1 MQLWILLNLLKYQ
14 IIRLQKYSDEA
25 SFKLNLRENAFKIYV
40 CIFRNLYKI
49 QCKNSENNVTN
60 SKIENLIICLE
71 NKKSLSVPP
80 PKKKKQSTFAP
91 LWLITSLRVESA
103 SLKPVFQA
111 IYENPLNNPINLGE
125 TIFIVQQNKINNENF
140 TTL

>member
-1 MQLWILLNLLKYQ
+1 MKYQ

-60 SKIENLIICLE
+60 SKIEILIICLE

-80 PKKKKQSTFAP
+80 PQKKQKKNKKTIHICTSVTHS
-91 LWLITSLRVESA
+91 TSLRVELA

-125 TIFIVQQNKINNENF
+125 NIFIVQQNKINNENF